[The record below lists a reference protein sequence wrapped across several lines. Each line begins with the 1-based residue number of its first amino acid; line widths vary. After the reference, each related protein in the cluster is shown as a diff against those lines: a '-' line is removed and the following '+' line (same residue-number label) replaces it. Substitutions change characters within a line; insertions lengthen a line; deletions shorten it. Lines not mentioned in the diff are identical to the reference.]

1 MDTRVLKEPRGFM
14 RCIEWLFAIIAFS
27 LCCDFG
33 TYVEYTVDCKDAGS
47 KHYKHSLSYP
57 FKLDHEPA
65 INASCKTQKFQMY
78 LPGDFSSDAQF
89 FVFVGVISFLGTMVS
104 LAVYV
109 FFSDLYMSEQKKA
122 PMVDFCLTAILAV
135 FWLAASAAWANGV
148 INMKYAANPDN
159 WIFGSDSI
167 CERNNENYI
176 NTGVDRCTVI
186 ERGSFQ
192 KANISIIIGF
202 LNSFLWGAN
211 LWFLYKETSW
221 FSNGSQQQQQQA
233 QQPA

>member
-1 MDTRVLKEPRGFM
+1 M
-14 RCIEWLFAIIAFS
+14 
-27 LCCDFG
+27 
-33 TYVEYTVDCKDAGS
+33 
-47 KHYKHSLSYP
+47 
-57 FKLDHEPA
+57 
-65 INASCKTQKFQMY
+65 
-78 LPGDFSSDAQF
+78 
-89 FVFVGVISFLGTMVS
+89 
-104 LAVYV
+104 
-109 FFSDLYMSEQKKA
+109 
-122 PMVDFCLTAILAV
+122 TAILAV

-159 WIFGSDSI
+159 WIFDSHKSI

-176 NTGVDRCTVI
+176 NTDVDGCTVI

-192 KANISIIIGF
+192 KANISIVSTLIFNLTRLLCAKNIYLFQIIGF